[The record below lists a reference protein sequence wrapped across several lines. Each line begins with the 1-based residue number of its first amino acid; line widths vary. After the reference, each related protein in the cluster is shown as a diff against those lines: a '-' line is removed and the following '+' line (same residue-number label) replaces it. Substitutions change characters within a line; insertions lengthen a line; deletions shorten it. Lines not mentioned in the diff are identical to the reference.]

1 MKIIKKV
8 LPIICMFMF
17 FYSIGSV
24 LAVNN
29 QVCAGSVITYSGTYF
44 RQDAIYPEGYS
55 EPYSL
60 IMTTLTFDS
69 SGNINGTLNN
79 NSVITNNTQLTNV
92 CIPTS
97 WLMHDPSTNNLM
109 LPNGNRLFYLSKPTE
124 LTALKSALEQKAIDN
139 WQTWTFYYSG
149 LVWTLEGRGVDLYN
163 NPWTYT
169 GIIEYDVNAMLVR
182 CQETLIITSSEGSA
196 VSQYLWSRTG
206 ITPGAGCASTSSGS
220 SGSESDSASL
230 GLGGFGSIVYLGI
243 LLSVGY
249 FYMKHQK
256 KHE

>member
-1 MKIIKKV
+1 MKITKQV
-8 LPIICMFMF
+8 LPIICICMIFCSM
-17 FYSIGSV
+17 SSV
-24 LAVNN
+24 LAVSNK
-29 QVCAGSVITYSGTYF
+29 VCAGSVITYSGTYF
-44 RQDAIYPEGYS
+44 RQDAIYPEGNS
-55 EPYSL
+55 EVYSL

-69 SGNINGTLNN
+69 TGNINGTLNN
-79 NSVITNNTQLTNV
+79 NSVITNNTLLTNI

-97 WLMHDPSTNNLM
+97 WLMRDPSTNNLM
-109 LPNGNRLFYLSKPTE
+109 LPNGNKLYFFSKPAE
-124 LTALKSALEQKAIDN
+124 VTALKSALEQKAINN

-149 LVWTLEGRGVDLYN
+149 LVWTLEGIGTDPYN
-163 NPWTYT
+163 NQWTYT
-169 GIIEYDVNAMLVR
+169 GIIEYDVNTMLVR
-182 CQETLIITSSEGSA
+182 VQETLITTSSEGSA
-196 VSQYLWSRTG
+196 VAQYLWTRTG

-243 LLSVGY
+243 LFTVGY